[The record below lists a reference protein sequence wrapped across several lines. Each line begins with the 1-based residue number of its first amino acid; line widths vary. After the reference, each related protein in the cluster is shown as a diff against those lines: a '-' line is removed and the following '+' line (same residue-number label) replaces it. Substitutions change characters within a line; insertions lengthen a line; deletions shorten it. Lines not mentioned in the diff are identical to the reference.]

1 MVTMLETVEHLTRL
15 TPGEAEDR
23 GRRKKTPGNKAAFLR
38 AACGTMSKPEA
49 ARLRKLID
57 ESCERIDE

>member
-1 MVTMLETVEHLTRL
+1 MVALLKTVENLPRL
-15 TPGEAEDR
+15 TPAELGERDKR
-23 GRRKKTPGNKAAFLR
+23 HKTPGNKAAFLR
-38 AACGTMSKPEA
+38 AARGTMSKAVA